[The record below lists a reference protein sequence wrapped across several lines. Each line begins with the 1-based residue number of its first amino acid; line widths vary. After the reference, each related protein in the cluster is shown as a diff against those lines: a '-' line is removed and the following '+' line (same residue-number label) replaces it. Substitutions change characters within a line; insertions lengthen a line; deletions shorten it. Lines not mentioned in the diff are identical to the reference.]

1 MDEFKNF
8 LYKHFPHRWLNK
20 KAEGTERL
28 FGGLARNLAYIW
40 SYIELLRRNNSVHT
54 AEEIISELE
63 NEYEIPVNPSISIE
77 FRRQRI
83 LARMRIQDSPVTKAD
98 LIKMLETL
106 GLQECRIENE
116 YNNYKIVVW
125 FTITGSLPEQ
135 LPEGK
140 KMLEEN
146 VRAHIIFMLNG
157 VVKENLLNKERVRA
171 NRLMMSMGVSNFGA
185 EDLYL
190 NGRRFLDGSWRLG
203 AVTGNLC
210 LNKVKLSAGV
220 INRMQLS
227 AVVIAD
233 SIWKLNG
240 AVALDGSRKLNAEI
254 KREEI

>member
-20 KAEGTERL
+20 NAEGTERL
-28 FGGLARNLAYIW
+28 FGGLGRSLVYIW
-40 SYIELLRRNNSVHT
+40 SYIELLRKNNSVHT

-63 NEYEIPVNPSISIE
+63 NEYGIPVNPSISIE

-83 LARMRIQDSPVTKAD
+83 LARMRIQDSPVTKSD

-106 GLQECRIENE
+106 GLQECKIENK

-125 FTITGSLPEQ
+125 FTISGSLPKQ

-146 VRAHIIFMLNG
+146 VRAHITFIING
-157 VVKENLLNKERVRA
+157 VVKETLLNKERVRT
-171 NRLMMSMGVSNFGA
+171 NRLIMSMGVSNFGVEA
-185 EDLYL
+185 VYL

-203 AVTGNLC
+203 AVTGNPC
-210 LNKVKLSAGV
+210 LNKIKFSAGV
-220 INRMQLS
+220 INKLHLS

-233 SIWKLNG
+233 SIWKLDG
-240 AVALDGSRKLNAEI
+240 AVALDGARKLNAEV